1 MIRPIAILSILALG
15 LAAGTA
21 TAAEPIDS
29 GWLQVARSHDPVCV
43 LSVTGNGQFYRI
55 AASGLGSNAPGRL
68 ILTNGDMEPLD
79 WTIRAT
85 GAGGFAR
92 YYLPFRWHRR
102 GGEVTVAV
110 ESARCSV
117 STRFAWKRAEVT
129 VR

>member
-1 MIRPIAILSILALG
+1 MLKPLALLSILAFG

-21 TAAEPIDS
+21 TAVEPIDS
-29 GWLQVARSHDPVCV
+29 GWPEVARSHDPVCV

-55 AASGLGSNAPGRL
+55 AALGLGANAPGRL
-68 ILTNGDMEPLD
+68 ILTNGDMKPLD

-92 YYLPFRWHRR
+92 YYLPFRWHHD

-117 STRFAWKRAEVT
+117 STRFAWTRAEVS